1 MTRAGTVKHWLIAD
15 LQSQGTASWSN
26 AATFDLGLIQAP
38 FKDRATLA
46 YKAGNK
52 HRQDEQYPDHVRE
65 YRVLESLGQ
74 LATPTI
80 VPPIQL
86 RSTGCRRSKLSG
98 APGDEQDVAA
108 DFVTVAFVVE
118 EPPEDRE
125 LRAVPVFVVIDEGE
139 GVDASLFSDGLLPIH
154 VIQQIEL

>member
-86 RSTGCRRSKLSG
+86 RSTAHR
-98 APGDEQDVAA
+98 
-108 DFVTVAFVVE
+108 
-118 EPPEDRE
+118 
-125 LRAVPVFVVIDEGE
+125 
-139 GVDASLFSDGLLPIH
+139 
-154 VIQQIEL
+154 